1 MDVMIEIYGTPKEIV
16 VGEITEEQYEFW
28 KEREQGYGDSPS
40 LTDYC
45 LRKNDYEI
53 DEEYE
58 IDEKYDF
65 IIDDWTDVNDV
76 YSSVGFIGE
85 NSSTLRIK
93 VTISDNQSE
102 IGQHEA
108 TQIRADQ
115 FAETSIEL
123 DEPNVGEF
131 HFISME
137 SYEKQLCF
145 KSKIE
150 NVDFDLFKENP
161 PTNFL
166 SFKKDII
173 YDKEIIVDVFYKGIP
188 FINQIKNF
196 SSLVTSHQFSLK
208 P

>member
-1 MDVMIEIYGTPKEIV
+1 MMIEIFASPIEII

-53 DEEYE
+53 DE
-58 IDEKYDF
+58 KYDF

-76 YSSVGFIGE
+76 YSTVGFISE
-85 NSSTLRIK
+85 NTSPLLIELKT
-93 VTISDNQSE
+93 SDNQSE
-102 IGQHEA
+102 TNTEAQIGVK
-108 TQIRADQ
+108 Q
-115 FAETSIEL
+115 FVENSIEL
-123 DEPNVGEF
+123 DEPNAGEF
-131 HFISME
+131 HFIGIE
-137 SYEKQLCF
+137 IYEKQLCF
-145 KSKIE
+145 KSKIVD
-150 NVDFDLFKENP
+150 VDFDSSKENSP
-161 PTNFL
+161 FNFL

-173 YDKEIIVDVFYKGIP
+173 YDKEVFVDVFYKGIP